1 MIITESE
8 FLFLFLP
15 LSGQTMKEEQIGLL
29 RRKDKKTLEETVRK
43 LIWC

>member
-1 MIITESE
+1 MIITDDE
-8 FLFLFLP
+8 FLFFLP
-15 LSGQTMKEEQIGLL
+15 LSRQTMKEEQIGLL